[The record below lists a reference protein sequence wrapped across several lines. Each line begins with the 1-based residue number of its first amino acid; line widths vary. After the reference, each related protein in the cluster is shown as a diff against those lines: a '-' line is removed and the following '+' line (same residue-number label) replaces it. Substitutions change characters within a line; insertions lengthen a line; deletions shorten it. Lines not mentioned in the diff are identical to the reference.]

1 MGNFNGI
8 NGNIFN
14 GKNNNNNID
23 YFNSWICLGIFFMNT
38 EHLQL
43 GINAKKNYLISYL
56 KI

>member
-1 MGNFNGI
+1 MELMV
-8 NGNIFN
+8 IFLMV
-14 GKNNNNNID
+14 KIFHNID